1 MILYTSEFK
10 QVILKLYA
18 RGFSRVTGGK
28 KYDYPTFINIRIRK
42 MRTGLNDLNDQVN
55 TLQNT

>member
-1 MILYTSEFK
+1 MILYTSKFK
-10 QVILKLYA
+10 QQLLQLYE

-28 KYDYPTFINIRIRK
+28 KYNYPTFINIRIRE
-42 MRTGLNDLNDQVN
+42 MRTGLNDLNNQVN